1 MILVPFISVTL
12 KQTLVSFLANYPTHV
27 YLVVSAL
34 LGIHLFR
41 GVFKTF
47 YKPFWK
53 KFAYPCNISLAVFKL
68 QSTCGMATVFRD

>member
-12 KQTLVSFLANYPTHV
+12 KQTLVSFPANYPTHV

-34 LGIHLFR
+34 LGMHVFR
-41 GVFKTF
+41 EVFKTF

-53 KFAYPCNISLAVFKL
+53 KLHIPVTF
-68 QSTCGMATVFRD
+68 T